1 MSEEQTK
8 YKPTVES
15 GDLDEVLF
23 LGNVSRYY
31 RIINEIEQQFHAKW
45 KYEHD
50 KDWFP
55 YDMVMDILREFNF
68 HDD

>member
-1 MSEEQTK
+1 MSEETK
-8 YKPTVES
+8 YTLFVES
-15 GDLDEVLF
+15 EDLDEALF
-23 LGNVSRYY
+23 LGNARRYY
-31 RIINEIEQQFHAKW
+31 RIINEIEQQFHSKW

-55 YDMVMDILREFNF
+55 YDMLMDILSEFNF